1 MIIFINT
8 INCWASKQFGDE
20 TKHGHACLAITDQK
34 AFKKHNSKITLNPF
48 IKIVTQTLLTDF
60 PTAELR

>member
-1 MIIFINT
+1 MWQNLKSGMKKFKIFEIM
-8 INCWASKQFGDE
+8 
-20 TKHGHACLAITDQK
+20 GHACLAITDQK

-48 IKIVTQTLLTDF
+48 IKIVTQTLLTNF